1 MKKSVLFLFIF
12 MSSLVFAQSPKSQ
25 KVKYVKVIQKVCSNQ
40 RRVRLVLKEVLSDS
54 RCPVGVNCIW
64 AGEIKVVVAV
74 YQDKKFIKEE
84 TLTISGGKSQENIA
98 WFAQYLPADRRNLKS
113 ISVLPYP
120 KEGGKIKAKD
130 YYIRIGY
137 IK

>member
-120 KEGGKIKAKD
+120 KEGVKIKPKD

>member
-12 MSSLVFAQSPKSQ
+12 ISSLVFAQSPKHQ

-40 RRVRLVLKEVLSDS
+40 KGVQLVLKEVLSDS

-64 AGEIKVVVAV
+64 AGEIKVVVSV
-74 YQDKKFIKEE
+74 YQDRKFVKEE
-84 TLTISGGKSQENIA
+84 TLTIAGSSNQENIA
-98 WFAQYLPADRRNLKS
+98 WFAQHLPTDKRNVKS
-113 ISVLPYP
+113 INVLPDS
-120 KEGGKIKAKD
+120 KEGVKIKAKD
-130 YYIRIGY
+130 YYIKVAY

>member
-12 MSSLVFAQSPKSQ
+12 MSSLVFAQRPKSQ
-25 KVKYVKVIQKVCSNQ
+25 KIKYVKVIQKVCSNQ
-40 RRVRLVLKEVLSDS
+40 RGVQLVLKEVLSDS

-64 AGEIKVVVAV
+64 AGEIKVVVSV

-84 TLTISGGKSQENIA
+84 TLTISGSETQENIA
-98 WFAQYLPADRRNLKS
+98 WFAQHLPTDKRNVKS
-113 ISVLPYP
+113 INVLPDS
-120 KEGGKIKAKD
+120 KEGVKIKAKD
-130 YYIRIGY
+130 YYIKVAY